1 MCIFLVSVDLVSRLS
16 LVLFFENNF
25 LLILILIQFFTYVQL
40 RYHLVK
46 VKVVTLQ
53 TYRTVTFKIAFINF
67 LHR

>member
-16 LVLFFENNF
+16 LVLFFGNNF